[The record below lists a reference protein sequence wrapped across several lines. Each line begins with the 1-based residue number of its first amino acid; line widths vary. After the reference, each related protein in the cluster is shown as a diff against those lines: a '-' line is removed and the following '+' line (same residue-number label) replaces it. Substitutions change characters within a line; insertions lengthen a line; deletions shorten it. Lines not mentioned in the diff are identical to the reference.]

1 MEETLTGERNLAGEL
16 LRIVPRSL
24 LYTHALLPHKRGM
37 LSILSPPYTNPDLSS
52 LAGGKK
58 QNKKQQNNPTQIIRI
73 LRRRI
78 LMPSK
83 TVSYQKNKC
92 RKTIR
97 EVRDTWCTMT

>member
-52 LAGGKK
+52 LAGGDKAKQKTTKQPHPNNKNLKTTNSYAFQNSVLPKK
-58 QNKKQQNNPTQIIRI
+58 
-73 LRRRI
+73 
-78 LMPSK
+78 
-83 TVSYQKNKC
+83 
-92 RKTIR
+92 
-97 EVRDTWCTMT
+97 